1 MLNNNLFVFKNDI
14 LFGILNEINFFKD
27 YKINSEDNLASFH
40 NNKDSLESHNSLF
53 LLDYEKNLDMRDSFN
68 KISIPILFL
77 WSEQKPDLKFKHF
90 EIKKPFKIVYL
101 FNKIQK
107 IFLSEKYNKRSFIKI
122 LDLSL
127 DLNDRSIT
135 YNNLKLQLTE
145 KEVEFILFLKKNN
158 KPVTIESL
166 LKNVW
171 KYSKG
176 IETHTI
182 ETHVHRLRKKI
193 LEKFN
198 LNNII
203 KSKKNGYYI

>member
-1 MLNNNLFVFKNDI
+1 MINI
-14 LFGILNEINFFKD
+14 LFNHMTDETNKRKKKEMRNFANFD
-27 YKINSEDNLASFH
+27 IYLSIAHFVKI
-40 NNKDSLESHNSLF
+40 
-53 LLDYEKNLDMRDSFN
+53 
-68 KISIPILFL
+68 
-77 WSEQKPDLKFKHF
+77 KHF

-203 KSKKNGYYI
+203 KSNKKGYYI